1 MFHSPRG
8 GSNCV
13 EAGNRASV
21 MQILVLT
28 FSSSTVLFFLIHRLK
43 FVASKLFR

>member
-13 EAGNRASV
+13 KAGPVSMV
-21 MQILVLT
+21 
-28 FSSSTVLFFLIHRLK
+28 SRLGIEG
-43 FVASKLFR
+43 AAKL